1 MSKYH
6 FAGLPLLALAFI
18 KTFYYCTPVSYKLE
32 LLANDQFISQT
43 DYDLMM
49 YFCSLF
55 WLLKQTY

>member
-1 MSKYH
+1 MSKHH
-6 FAGLPLLALAFI
+6 FAGLPLLALAFTT
-18 KTFYYCTPVSYKLE
+18 TFYYCTPISYKLE

-43 DYDLMM
+43 DHDLMM